1 MSRNRDRVGGTQHQ
15 DASPPPQQVA
25 QRQHENIEQ
34 FAFVVP
40 TEFVELPSR
49 GQYYPDGHPLHK
61 CGTLEIKQMTA
72 KEEDLLTSR
81 TLLKKGVALDR
92 VLKSLIVD
100 KNINTDTLLIGDRNA
115 IIVAARCSA
124 YGNVYETNIT
134 CPVCN
139 TPQDYSFDLHEAEV
153 YVGQDYEN
161 FDVTSN
167 NDGTFNM
174 VLPKTEV
181 EVTFRLLVGTDEKRM
196 LDAAAKKKNGLYE
209 NVVTTQLGNIVV
221 AVNGDDSPQ
230 AVQYLIENIPSMDSR
245 HLRLANKLATPNI
258 DLTQNFSCNECDYEA
273 DMEVPLTADF
283 FWPDQ

>member
-1 MSRNRDRVGGTQHQ
+1 LSRNKDRLGTGVTKPENN
-15 DASPPPQQVA
+15 SPPPQALQ
-25 QRQHENIEQ
+25 QDNPG

-40 TEFVELPSR
+40 TEFVELPS
-49 GQYYPDGHPLHK
+49 GGLFYAEEHPLH
-61 CGTLEIKQMTA
+61 GEDSIEIKQMTA

-196 LDAAAKKKNGLYE
+196 LDAATKKKNGLYE

-283 FWPDQ
+283 FWPK